1 MDPCDGQAH
10 GAISR
15 AEMPQLPTGA
25 QVGVANRSGPREKSG
40 VDEPRH
46 LLIDGY
52 NVLYAWHRLRPGRD
66 GAADFE
72 AARSRLIETV
82 RPVRDVDGCV
92 VTIVFDGRGPIP
104 TLDESASETGFSV
117 VFAPA
122 DKTADSVIEGLVAAA
137 RDPRACTVATADAL
151 ERETVSA
158 SGAGCVTPEEL
169 LAWCER
175 SRARASQQV
184 ARRGERSRATWGNR
198 LPL

>member
-1 MDPCDGQAH
+1 MGKPMEQVARSAPPRTVACNP
-10 GAISR
+10 
-15 AEMPQLPTGA
+15 MLPTGRKP
-25 QVGVANRSGPREKSG
+25 GRKPP

-52 NVLYAWHRLRPGRD
+52 NVLYAWRWLRPGRG
-66 GAADFE
+66 GATTFD
-72 AARSRLIETV
+72 AARARLAEAV
-82 RPVRDVDGCV
+82 RPIRDVDGYA

-104 TLDESASETGFSV
+104 TRDESLEEPGFDV

-122 DKTADSVIEGLVAAA
+122 DKTADGVIEGLVAAA

-151 ERETVSA
+151 ERETVTA

-175 SRARASQQV
+175 SRARASQSA
-184 ARRGERSRATWGNR
+184 ARRGERTRATWGNK